1 MIVQYFSKEE
11 TQLKQ
16 NLICRYNET
25 VKSIFVI
32 AESMYVTTSK
42 IEKKTKNKLSI
53 IIGGN
58 QMQIFYC
65 KHKHLNVNRKLLCS
79 NCLHG

>member
-11 TQLKQ
+11 TRLKQ

-32 AESMYVTTSK
+32 AESMYATTSK
-42 IEKKTKNKLSI
+42 IEKKTKK
-53 IIGGN
+53 
-58 QMQIFYC
+58 QI
-65 KHKHLNVNRKLLCS
+65 KHNNWR
-79 NCLHG
+79 